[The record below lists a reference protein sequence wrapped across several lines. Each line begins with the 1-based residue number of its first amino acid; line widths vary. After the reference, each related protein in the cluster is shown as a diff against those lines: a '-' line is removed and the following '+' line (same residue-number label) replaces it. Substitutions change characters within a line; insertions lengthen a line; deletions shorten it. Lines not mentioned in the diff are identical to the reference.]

1 MYLDL
6 FSEESRQSLHFG
18 RFDCI
23 SIDAFLAMSGP
34 LEEMSTFF
42 WGSIP
47 THVQY
52 SRQSPTLNP
61 ATRSV
66 TQYTGLK
73 HIECC
78 TPPLETLTI
87 WIPCSISAVPKS

>member
-1 MYLDL
+1 MYLGL

-23 SIDAFLAMSGP
+23 SIDAFLAMWGPANVNFLSGGAYP
-34 LEEMSTFF
+34 R
-42 WGSIP
+42 IP
-47 THVQY
+47 N
-52 SRQSPTLNP
+52 QSPTLNP

-73 HIECC
+73 HIGCC

-87 WIPCSISAVPKS
+87 WIACSISVVPKS

>member
-47 THVQY
+47 PDPKSEPDSQPCYAVCDSVHWPQAY
-52 SRQSPTLNP
+52 RMLYPTLGN
-61 ATRSV
+61 T
-66 TQYTGLK
+66 YNMD
-73 HIECC
+73 
-78 TPPLETLTI
+78 TLFYIGSSKIMT
-87 WIPCSISAVPKS
+87 